1 MEELPWAAPT
11 GCRSS
16 REQLRRDAGAPVGS
30 SDGMQ
35 ELPWVAPTGCRSSR
49 GQRPRDEGAPAGS
62 SPPPGRS
69 SQGSSSG
76 LLRMIPGMLV
86 RAPHALRS
94 AHALRAHSARA
105 PFALRA
111 HSGVSTHP
119 VRAPCARSARTPCA
133 PRALRV
139 RTAVRPRPRG
149 GSTVHNFCTLKEGP
163 PAPRPHPVRDPEFS
177 RLRGPSGR
185 ARACAWSQNPG
196 VSEGYGAPR
205 APGARRT
212 AHGRAHGRLLP
223 TTGAPLPRI
232 ILRTAED
239 DHPQDS

>member
-1 MEELPWAAPT
+1 M
-11 GCRSS
+11 R
-16 REQLRRDAGAPVGS
+16 S

-76 LLRMIPGMLV
+76 LLRMIPGMFV

-119 VRAPCARSARTPCA
+119 VRAPCARSARAPCA

-149 GSTVHNFCTLKEGP
+149 GSTVHNFLHTQGGAARAAP
-163 PAPRPHPVRDPEFS
+163 PPRSGSGILAPAWPQRAGA
-177 RLRGPSGR
+177 RLRVVPKSRGLGGVRSPPGR
-185 ARACAWSQNPG
+185 RG
-196 VSEGYGAPR
+196 R
-205 APGARRT
+205 GARRT
-212 AHGRAHGRLLP
+212 GAHGRAHGRLLP